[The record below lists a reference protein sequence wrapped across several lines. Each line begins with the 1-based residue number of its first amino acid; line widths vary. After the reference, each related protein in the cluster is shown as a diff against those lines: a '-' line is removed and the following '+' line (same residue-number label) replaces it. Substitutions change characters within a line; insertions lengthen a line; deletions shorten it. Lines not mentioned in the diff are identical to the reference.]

1 MQDLIPPLLALIA
14 ASAEVNAAR
23 CASVDS
29 SGMTVSRHSLA
40 SLAGLSRVGE
50 GTLQCLPGL
59 LVCHALP
66 PCLAADYQHA
76 LVLCIALLTSPWTG
90 AWAVIQKSMGPKF

>member
-1 MQDLIPPLLALIA
+1 MQDLVPPLLALVA

-29 SGMTVSRHSLA
+29 QGMTVSRHSLA

-50 GTLQCLPGL
+50 GTSAVLAWAAG
-59 LVCHALP
+59 A
-66 PCLAADYQHA
+66 PCLACLSGSLLSAW
-76 LVLCIALLTSPWTG
+76 LVHICSG
-90 AWAVIQKSMGPKF
+90 KHC